1 MGVFGIVI
9 VLWILS
15 NWYPREL
22 DVTMVALIGGI
33 ALFLPGIDVLTWG
46 DASRSIG
53 WEALLMI
60 GGVTSI
66 GLASRDTGLTTWVVS
81 SIFDGIAGV
90 STLWLLL
97 GIGIFTVLIH
107 LVVPIGPVVNVVM
120 IPPIVALA
128 IALGLP
134 PMLLALPVI
143 FTASCAFL
151 LPLDAVALITYS
163 KGYYRMTDMLLPGLV
178 ISVFW
183 VIILTILMMVLVP
196 KLGLI
201 S

>member
-1 MGVFGIVI
+1 MKDFETISG
-9 VLWILS
+9 LS
-15 NWYPREL
+15 APNSL
-22 DVTMVALIGGI
+22 KGCLI
-33 ALFLPGIDVLTWG
+33 AL
-46 DASRSIG
+46 
-53 WEALLMI
+53 
-60 GGVTSI
+60 
-66 GLASRDTGLTTWVVS
+66 
-81 SIFDGIAGV
+81 GV
-90 STLWLLL
+90 ST
-97 GIGIFTVLIH
+97 FTVLIH
-107 LVVPIGPVVNVVM
+107 LVVPIGPIVDAVM

-183 VIILTILMMVLVP
+183 VIILTILMTVLVP

>member
-1 MGVFGIVI
+1 M
-9 VLWILS
+9 
-15 NWYPREL
+15 N
-22 DVTMVALIGGI
+22 A
-33 ALFLPGIDVLTWG
+33 
-46 DASRSIG
+46 
-53 WEALLMI
+53 
-60 GGVTSI
+60 
-66 GLASRDTGLTTWVVS
+66 
-81 SIFDGIAGV
+81 
-90 STLWLLL
+90 
-97 GIGIFTVLIH
+97 
-107 LVVPIGPVVNVVM
+107 VM

-151 LPLDAVALITYS
+151 LPLDAVALIIYS
-163 KGYYRMTDMLLPGLV
+163 KGYYRMTDMLLSGLV